1 MKVTESI
8 YVVASGKW
16 GFGMTHELDC
26 NVYLIDTGA
35 GCILIDSGVGLD
47 TDRMDAVIASHG
59 FSLSDIAAVFL
70 THYHGDHACGAARI
84 RAASGCAVYAPAAEA
99 KAIEEGDEDATS
111 IAISKGGLYPADFVY
126 PKCPGV
132 VGLDDGEEV
141 TLGAVTLAAH
151 MVPGHS
157 LCDMVLH
164 GTVDGRRCLFTGDS
178 VFVCGQVLIQ
188 SLHDVSIHPYAC
200 AMGKLAALEVDALF
214 PGHGVFCLEKGG
226 VHVQTAAAKFASG
239 LIPPQLYYF
248 A

>member
-1 MKVTESI
+1 MKVTDSI

-26 NVYLIDTGA
+26 NVYLIDTSS

-84 RAASGCAVYAPAAEA
+84 HAATGCAVYAPTAEA
-99 KAIEEGDEDATS
+99 KAIEEGNEEATS
-111 IAISKGGLYPADFVY
+111 VALAKGILYPEDFVY

-141 TLGAVTLAAH
+141 TLGAVTLTAH
-151 MVPGHS
+151 MMPGHS
-157 LCDMVLH
+157 LCDMALC
-164 GTVDGRRCLFTGDS
+164 GEVDGRRCLFTGDA

-188 SLHDVSIHPYAC
+188 SLHDVTLYPYAQ
-200 AMGKLAALEVDALF
+200 AMKRIAALEVDALF
-214 PGHGVFCLEKGG
+214 PGHGVFCLENGG
-226 VHVQTAAAKFASG
+226 VHVRAAAAKFATG